1 MSSSLVKERTRDDSG
16 IRALCQPYAIL
27 SPSMP
32 RSLHLLA
39 IGDATKDVFVDIEE
53 ATLSCTL
60 NTEACLL
67 CLNYADK
74 IPVSSVTQIRAAGN
88 AANAAVGSS
97 RLGHRSGLVTILGDD
112 DDGHELQD
120 ALKAER
126 VDERFVTFDKK
137 RGTNYS
143 TILNFKSERTLL
155 AFHQP
160 RTYRFPKNLPDTE
173 WVHYS
178 SLGEHHVPYEH
189 QLLAYLKKH
198 MEVRFLFN
206 PGTHQL
212 RRGLTSLLPVIKRSD
227 VLILNKEEAER
238 LLHEG
243 PKTVVITD
251 GQRGSWAYDGHD
263 MWKLPIF
270 PCKALERTGA
280 GDAYATGLV
289 NALIDGKP
297 IAEAM
302 RAGNANSWSVVQ
314 EIGPQKGLL
323 TASEMRRAPEKFAK
337 KRPQKGNHAASQTDS
352 LAPDREK

>member
-1 MSSSLVKERTRDDSG
+1 
-16 IRALCQPYAIL
+16 
-27 SPSMP
+27 MP

-160 RTYRFPKNLPDTE
+160 RTYRFPKNLPETE
-173 WVHYS
+173 WVYYS
-178 SLGEHHVPYEH
+178 SLGEHHVPYEK

-227 VLILNKEEAER
+227 VLILNKEEAEHLLEDGARPVPALVMR
-238 LLHEG
+238 LFHEG

-323 TASEMRRAPEKFAK
+323 TASEMRRVLKKFEKI
-337 KRPQKGNHAASQTDS
+337 RPQKVNHAAS
-352 LAPDREK
+352 